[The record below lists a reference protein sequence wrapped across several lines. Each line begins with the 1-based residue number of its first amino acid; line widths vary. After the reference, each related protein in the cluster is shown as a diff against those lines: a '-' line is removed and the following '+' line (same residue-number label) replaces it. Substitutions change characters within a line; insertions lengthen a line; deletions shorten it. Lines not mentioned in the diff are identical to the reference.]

1 MIPSRSLSLVEIITE
16 TFSIYGRTFARYA
29 LLFLV
34 LVVPGLCLVA
44 AGSVNFTG
52 DFIASAKH
60 DINFGDSD
68 LTAGRND
75 FNGYITDWNPAF
87 SSMLPGASQPHPH
100 ASTRQL
106 YYYFRTN
113 IARFASSAELLAI
126 GIVLLMIGIF
136 ALAGTTVDLASQVF
150 EEREQEFFGSLRS
163 AFARHVWKLLLLYLL
178 YLSATWILDAILS
191 FLPGTAGDAISSM
204 VFVTQIYIF
213 IRLVVTVPALVS
225 EEIGPFQA
233 VARSWQLTYR
243 AGWRIVGVSVVFAML
258 LFIGSMILSIAM
270 QFAFGDVSK
279 WWNDFLTRDQLTLVW
294 FIGSLPGFLRAAA
307 VEMGITLL
315 ILYALLPIFGTVLYY
330 DLRTRHD
337 GQLMYVEEDH
347 ASA

>member
-1 MIPSRSLSLVEIITE
+1 VIPSRSLALVEIITE
-16 TFSIYGRTFARYA
+16 TFSIYGRTFGRYA

-34 LVVPGLCLVA
+34 LVVPGLCLVT

-60 DINFGDSD
+60 EINFSDSD
-68 LTAGRND
+68 LTTARND
-75 FNGYITDWNPAF
+75 FNGVVSDWNPAF
-87 SSMLPGASQPHPH
+87 ASMLPGSSQPHPH

-106 YYYFRTN
+106 YYFLRTN
-113 IARFASSAELLAI
+113 ITRFASSTELLAL
-126 GIVLLMIGIF
+126 GLVLLMIGIF
-136 ALAGTTVDLASQVF
+136 ALAATTVDLASQVF
-150 EEREQEFFGSLRS
+150 EEREQEFFGSLRA

-178 YLSATWILDAILS
+178 YLIATWILDAILS
-191 FLPGTAGDAISSM
+191 FLPGAAGDAISSM

-233 VARSWQLTYR
+233 VVRSWQLTRR
-243 AGWRIVGVSVVFAML
+243 AGWRIVGVSIVFTML
-258 LFIGSMILSIAM
+258 LFIGFMILSIAM

-279 WWNDFLTRDQLTLVW
+279 WWNDFLMRDQLTLMW
-294 FIGSLPGFLRAAA
+294 FIGSLPGFLRTAS
-307 VEMGITLL
+307 VEASIMLL

-337 GQLMYVEEDH
+337 GPLVYVDEN
-347 ASA
+347 SA